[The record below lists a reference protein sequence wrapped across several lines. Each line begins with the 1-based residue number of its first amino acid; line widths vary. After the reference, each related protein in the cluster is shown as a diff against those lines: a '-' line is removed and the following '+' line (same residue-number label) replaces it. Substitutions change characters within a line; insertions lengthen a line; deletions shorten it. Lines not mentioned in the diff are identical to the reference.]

1 MKQFYFENG
10 NITIPLNCFGDEH
23 NKCDS
28 CIARFSC
35 FTGNLGT
42 NFGGCKLGKGKEKC
56 RVKSKDECMF
66 VMQELECRLFGIIN
80 GFIEYDESKEYFID
94 GENKGFRIKTNV
106 GIREEH
112 VM

>member
-1 MKQFYFENG
+1 
-10 NITIPLNCFGDEH
+10 
-23 NKCDS
+23 
-28 CIARFSC
+28 
-35 FTGNLGT
+35 
-42 NFGGCKLGKGKEKC
+42 
-56 RVKSKDECMF
+56 MF